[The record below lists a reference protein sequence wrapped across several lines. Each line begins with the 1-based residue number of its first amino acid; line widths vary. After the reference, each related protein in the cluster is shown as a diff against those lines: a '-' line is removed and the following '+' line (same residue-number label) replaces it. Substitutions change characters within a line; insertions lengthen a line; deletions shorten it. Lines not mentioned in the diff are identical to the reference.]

1 MTTEAGLPPG
11 AERDEKGQLFRMVIR
26 STAGKKRDVRR
37 PVALTLEEAK
47 EKRWDW
53 FHPEL
58 GIWVLEGWKLEADR
72 SQASILQ
79 DGSSAVGPSSE
90 EVDR

>member
-47 EKRWDW
+47 EKRWGD
-53 FHPEL
+53 L
-58 GIWVLEGWKLEADR
+58 GSRGLEAGGGQEPGFYPARRLLGGR
-72 SQASILQ
+72 SIQ
-79 DGSSAVGPSSE
+79 
-90 EVDR
+90 